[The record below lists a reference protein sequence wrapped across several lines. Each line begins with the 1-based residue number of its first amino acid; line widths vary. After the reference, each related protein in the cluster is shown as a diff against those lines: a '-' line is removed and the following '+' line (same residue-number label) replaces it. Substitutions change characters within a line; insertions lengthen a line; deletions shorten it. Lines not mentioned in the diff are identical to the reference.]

1 MLRTRLY
8 LGLLP
13 LLLLFIAVSA
23 VATLM
28 YRNLAQ
34 SLEKTL
40 ASNYRVMIGGYEM
53 REAAN
58 TIAGAIA
65 SARRGELAEARIL
78 YERERARFQKHYL
91 EQSLH
96 AGGPDRTA
104 LLETID
110 QAFRQIETLA
120 RDPLENGGDAS
131 LSALRETEVHRF
143 NLVGAIEELA
153 KADYADFQA
162 GTARATRLART
173 SINFLFVATVGAIL
187 LSVFLSYR
195 LARSLLTPIT
205 ALKDSAV
212 ALGEGRLDRDVPVTT
227 DDELG
232 ELARTFNAMAEKL
245 RAYRDAMNERFMR
258 TRRTMEATLTSTPDP
273 LFVIGADGSHEVRNP
288 AAEVI
293 AALPELNDGLPP
305 ALAEPLREVMA
316 TGTHYLPTGYT
327 HVITLHVEGSE
338 RHYLPRILS
347 IGDTLTGFGGAAVI
361 LQDVTKFRL
370 LDDVKGNL
378 VSTVSHE
385 LKTPLTGLLMALHIL
400 LEQSFGTVNE
410 KQHDLLVT
418 ARDDAERLLR
428 ILNDLLDLSRLEG
441 GASLNRKPVT
451 VLALLEDRAREMKA
465 LTEAADQKIVV
476 KADSAL
482 GEIAVDEDRLRHVFI
497 NLLVNA
503 SKYSGADTTITLYA
517 EAAPDGFIRFGVRDQ
532 GPGIPPES
540 VPNIFDRFY
549 RVPDQTQK
557 GAGLGLAIAREI
569 VVAHG
574 GSIACVSKLGEG
586 SDFYF
591 LLPAVQGT
599 DIQRHSAG

>member
-23 VATLM
+23 VATLL

-34 SLEKTL
+34 SLEQTL
-40 ASNYRVMIGGYEM
+40 TANYRAMIGGYEM
-53 REAAN
+53 RDAAN
-58 TIAGAIA
+58 TLAGAI
-65 SARRGELAEARIL
+65 SRARQGELVEARAQ
-78 YERERARFQKHYL
+78 YERERTRFQKYYM

-96 AGGPDRTA
+96 GGDPERAA

-110 QAFRQIETLA
+110 DAFRQIGELA
-120 RDPLENGGDAS
+120 REPLEDGGDAS

-143 NLVGAIEELA
+143 KLIGAIEELA
-153 KADYADFQA
+153 KKDYADFQA
-162 GTARATRLART
+162 GTARATRLARA
-173 SINFLFVATVGAIL
+173 SINFLFAATVGAIL

-195 LARSLLTPIT
+195 LARSLLRPIT

-212 ALGEGRLDRDVPVTT
+212 ALGEGRLDRDAPVTT

-232 ELARTFNAMAEKL
+232 ELARTFNAMAAKL
-245 RAYRDAMNERFMR
+245 RDYRDAMNERFTR

-273 LFVIGADGSHEVRNP
+273 LFVIGTDGSHEVRNP
-288 AAEVI
+288 AAEII
-293 AALPELNDGLPP
+293 AALPDLKDGLPS
-305 ALAEPLREVMA
+305 ALAEPLRHVMA
-316 TGTHYLPTGYT
+316 TGTHYLPTGYE
-327 HVITLHVEGSE
+327 HVLTLHVEGGE
-338 RHYLPRILS
+338 RHYLPRILA

-370 LDDVKGNL
+370 LDDVKSNL

-385 LKTPLTGLLMALHIL
+385 LKTPLTGLLMAIHIL
-400 LEQSFGTVNE
+400 LEQSFGAVNE
-410 KQHDLLVT
+410 KQSDLLIG

-428 ILNDLLDLSRLEG
+428 ILNDLLDMSRLEG
-441 GASLNRKPVT
+441 GASLKRKAVS
-451 VLALLEDRAREMKA
+451 VLSLLEDRAREMKA
-465 LTEAADQKIVV
+465 LVEAADQAIVV
-476 KADSAL
+476 KAGPGL
-482 GEIAVDEDRLRHVFI
+482 GEITVDEDRLRHVFI
-497 NLLVNA
+497 NLLANA
-503 SKYSGADTTITLYA
+503 SKYSGPSTSITLYA
-517 EAAPDGFIRFGVRDQ
+517 ETGPEGFIRFGVRDQ

-549 RVPDQTQK
+549 RVPDQRQK

-574 GSIACVSKLGEG
+574 GSIACSSKVGEG

-591 LLPAVQGT
+591 LLP
-599 DIQRHSAG
+599 SA

>member
-23 VATLM
+23 VTTLM

-58 TIAGAIA
+58 TIANAIT
-65 SARRGELAEARIL
+65 SARRGEFAEARVL
-78 YERERARFQKHYL
+78 YERERARFRKYYM

-96 AGGPDRTA
+96 AAGPARTA

-110 QAFRQIETLA
+110 EEFRRIEILA
-120 RDPLENGGDAS
+120 SDPLENGGDAS
-131 LSALRETEVHRF
+131 LSALRETELHRF
-143 NLVGAIEELA
+143 NLVAAIEELA
-153 KADYADFQA
+153 KNDYAEFQT
-162 GTARATRLART
+162 GTSRATRLARN
-173 SINFLFVATVGAIL
+173 SINFLFAAAVGAIL

-195 LARSLLTPIT
+195 LARSLLKPIT

-232 ELARTFNAMAEKL
+232 ELARTFNAMAGKL
-245 RAYRDAMNERFMR
+245 RAYRDAMNERFTR

-273 LFVIGADGSHEVRNP
+273 LFVIGVDGSHEVRNP

-305 ALAEPLREVMA
+305 ALAGPLREVMA

-327 HVITLHVEGSE
+327 QVITLHVEGSE

-385 LKTPLTGLLMALHIL
+385 LKTPLTSLLMAIHIL

-410 KQHDLLVT
+410 KQRDLLET

-441 GASLNRKPVT
+441 GASLNRKPVA
-451 VLALLEDRAREMKA
+451 VLSLLEDRAREMKA
-465 LTEAADQKIVV
+465 LTEAAGQKIVV
-476 KADSAL
+476 KAAPAL
-482 GEIAVDEDRLRHVFI
+482 DKIAVDEDRLRHVFI

-517 EAAPDGFIRFGVRDQ
+517 ETAPDGFIRFGVRDQ

-549 RVPDQTQK
+549 RVPDQTKK

-574 GSIACVSKLGEG
+574 GSIACTSKMGEG

-591 LLPAVQGT
+591 LLPA
-599 DIQRHSAG
+599 A